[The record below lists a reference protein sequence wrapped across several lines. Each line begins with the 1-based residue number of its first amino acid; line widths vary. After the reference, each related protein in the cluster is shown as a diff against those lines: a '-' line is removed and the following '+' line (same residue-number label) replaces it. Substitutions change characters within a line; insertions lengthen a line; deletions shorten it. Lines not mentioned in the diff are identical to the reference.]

1 MRLLRP
7 NGAAAAARR
16 GSSAG
21 QGYSHAAT
29 AADARQRCDPTAA
42 VRCAAA
48 RCETAGQQRFGARQ
62 WQRRRRRS
70 TAGTALLGSG
80 LLPCRLPA
88 CVSAVRDA
96 FISGLPASC
105 CAFPLPP
112 GFSRRAARCLLT
124 GNSPWGTIR
133 MLSRPAPRR
142 PRHHAPPTENGSRP
156 WSAADAARRLSVP
169 RRLESSTPSAPAPVA
184 QLNRAV
190 ALLKIESF
198 ESWSPVK
205 LNIFCIIPCSSVV

>member
-1 MRLLRP
+1 MPEEAGNCKPCPCTIQDAPPQAQRRSGCSAQREQRGARIFP
-7 NGAAAAARR
+7 RGNSGRREATVRSNSSRAVRSSKVRNGGAAEVRSAAVAAATQAKHSRH
-16 GSSAG
+16 GAAG
-21 QGYSHAAT
+21 QWPS
-29 AADARQRCDPTAA
+29 P
-42 VRCAAA
+42 
-48 RCETAGQQRFGARQ
+48 
-62 WQRRRRRS
+62 
-70 TAGTALLGSG
+70 
-80 LLPCRLPA
+80 LPALPA

-190 ALLKIESF
+190 AS
-198 ESWSPVK
+198 
-205 LNIFCIIPCSSVV
+205 